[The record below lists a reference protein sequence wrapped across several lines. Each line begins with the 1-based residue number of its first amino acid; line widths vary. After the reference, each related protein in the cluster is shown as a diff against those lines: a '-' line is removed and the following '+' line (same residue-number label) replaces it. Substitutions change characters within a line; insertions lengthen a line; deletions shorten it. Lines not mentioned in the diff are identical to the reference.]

1 MLFHLTGPHVLD
13 IFSKLVNP
21 GKANNH
27 AAVTALNGYSLPKV
41 NLSFAHQ
48 KFDQLQQKQGETF
61 LQFVLN

>member
-1 MLFHLTGPHVLD
+1 M
-13 IFSKLVNP
+13 S
-21 GKANNH
+21 

-61 LQFVLN
+61 LEFVLNKKKKKENMAILVQTSTIR